1 MPLMS
6 FLSQGVV
13 ANSIGVCGLGYIYC
27 TSSTYTVTVHQVHM
41 LYVRY
46 VLRLVVI
53 MYMADVGIL
62 VCLRGRDM
70 CTAYTIYLK
79 RA

>member
-1 MPLMS
+1 M
-6 FLSQGVV
+6 
-13 ANSIGVCGLGYIYC
+13 
-27 TSSTYTVTVHQVHM
+27 TVHQVRM

-53 MYMADVGIL
+53 TYMADVGIL